1 MSATDVRWQ
10 QKINGAVAVITGA
23 SSGMGQALAKQLAGY
38 GCHLALVDVNA
49 KGLAETAALVGT
61 GITCTQHKVDV
72 SDREAMETLAQQV
85 VTQHGRVNMV
95 FNNAGVAAS
104 GNLEVLPYEDFE
116 WLMGI
121 NFWGV
126 VYGCTAF
133 LPHMRAAGEGHIV
146 NISSVFGLIGMP
158 TQAAYNASKFA
169 VRGYTEALD
178 QELANTP
185 IRVSCVCPGG
195 IRTAIVRNARVP
207 AASGTMPAKNE
218 LAGTFDKLARTSAEE
233 AGATIVRGILKDS
246 KRILIGADARMISL
260 IIRLFPVAY
269 PALLRRLMPAPGINK

>member
-1 MSATDVRWQ
+1 VKNLRGKVAVVTGAGSGIGR
-10 QKINGAVAVITGA
+10 AVAGE
-23 SSGMGQALAKQLAGY
+23 LARE
-38 GCHLALVDVNA
+38 GCHLALADVNEA
-49 KGLAETAALVGT
+49 GLAETLQGLLGLPVT
-61 GITCTQHKVDV
+61 VTTHIVDV
-72 SDREAMETLAQQV
+72 ARRDAVERLAAEV
-85 VTQHGRVNMV
+85 IERHGAAHILV
-95 FNNAGVAAS
+95 NNAGVAVAERAE
-104 GNLEVLPYEDFE
+104 NIPYEDFE

>member
-1 MSATDVRWQ
+1 MKNLRGKVAVVTGAGSGIGR
-10 QKINGAVAVITGA
+10 AVAGE
-23 SSGMGQALAKQLAGY
+23 LARE
-38 GCHLALVDVNA
+38 GCHLALADVNEA
-49 KGLAETAALVGT
+49 GLAETLQGLLGLPVT
-61 GITCTQHKVDV
+61 VTTHIVDV
-72 SDREAMETLAQQV
+72 ARRDAVERLAAEV
-85 VTQHGRVNMV
+85 IERHGAAHILV
-95 FNNAGVAAS
+95 NNAGVAVAERAE
-104 GNLEVLPYEDFE
+104 NIPYEDFE

>member
-1 MSATDVRWQ
+1 MKNLRGRVAVVTGAGSGIGR
-10 QKINGAVAVITGA
+10 AVAGELARQGCHV
-23 SSGMGQALAKQLAGY
+23 ALA
-38 GCHLALVDVNA
+38 DVNEA
-49 KGLAETAALVGT
+49 GLAETLQGLLGLPVT
-61 GITCTQHKVDV
+61 VTTHIVDV
-72 SDREAMETLAQQV
+72 ARRDAVERLAGEV
-85 VTQHGRVNMV
+85 IERHGAAQILV
-95 FNNAGVAAS
+95 NNAGVAVAERAE
-104 GNLEVLPYEDFE
+104 NIPYEDFE

-146 NISSVFGLIGMP
+146 NISSIFGLIGMP

-207 AASGTMPAKNE
+207 GVSGTMPAKNE

-233 AGATIVRGILKDS
+233 AGATIVRGILKDT

-260 IIRLFPVAY
+260 IVRLFPVAY

>member
-1 MSATDVRWQ
+1 VKNLRGKVAVVTGAGSGIGR
-10 QKINGAVAVITGA
+10 AVAGE
-23 SSGMGQALAKQLAGY
+23 LARE
-38 GCHLALVDVNA
+38 GCHLALADVNEA
-49 KGLAETAALVGT
+49 GLAETLQGLLGLPVT
-61 GITCTQHKVDV
+61 VTTHIVDV
-72 SDREAMETLAQQV
+72 ARRDAVERLAADV
-85 VTQHGRVNMV
+85 IERHGAAHILV
-95 FNNAGVAAS
+95 NNAGVAVAERAE
-104 GNLEVLPYEDFE
+104 NIPYEDFE

-169 VRGYTEALD
+169 VRGYTEALE

>member
-1 MSATDVRWQ
+1 VRNLSG
-10 QKINGAVAVITGA
+10 KVAVVTGAGSGIGRAVAGELARQGCHV
-23 SSGMGQALAKQLAGY
+23 ALA
-38 GCHLALVDVNA
+38 DVNEA
-49 KGLAETAALVGT
+49 GLAETLQGLLGLPVT
-61 GITCTQHKVDV
+61 VTTHVVDV
-72 SDREAMETLAQQV
+72 SSRDAVERLAAEV
-85 VTQHGRVNMV
+85 IERHGAVHILI
-95 FNNAGVAAS
+95 NNAGVAVA
-104 GNLEVLPYEDFE
+104 ERAEKIPYEDFE

-126 VYGCTAF
+126 IYGCTAF

-178 QELANTP
+178 QELENTP

-195 IRTAIVRNARVP
+195 IRTEIVRNARVP
-207 AASGTMPAKNE
+207 GASGAMPSKKE

-233 AGATIVRGILKDS
+233 AGATIVRGIQNDR
-246 KRILIGADARMISL
+246 KRILIGADARMINL
-260 IIRLFPVAY
+260 IVRLFPVAY

>member
-1 MSATDVRWQ
+1 VKNLRGKVAVVTGAGSGIGR
-10 QKINGAVAVITGA
+10 AVAGE
-23 SSGMGQALAKQLAGY
+23 LARE
-38 GCHLALVDVNA
+38 GCHLALADVNEA
-49 KGLAETAALVGT
+49 GLAETLQGLLGLPVT
-61 GITCTQHKVDV
+61 VTTHIVDV
-72 SDREAMETLAQQV
+72 ARRDAVERLAAEV
-85 VTQHGRVNMV
+85 IERHGAAHILV
-95 FNNAGVAAS
+95 NNAGVAVAERAE
-104 GNLEVLPYEDFE
+104 NIPYEDFE

-169 VRGYTEALD
+169 VRGYTEALE

>member
-1 MSATDVRWQ
+1 MKNLRGKVAVVTGAGSGIGR
-10 QKINGAVAVITGA
+10 AVAGE
-23 SSGMGQALAKQLAGY
+23 LARE
-38 GCHLALVDVNA
+38 GCHLALADVNEA
-49 KGLAETAALVGT
+49 GLAETLQGLLGLPVT
-61 GITCTQHKVDV
+61 VTTHIVDV
-72 SDREAMETLAQQV
+72 ARRDAVERLAAEV
-85 VTQHGRVNMV
+85 IERHGAAHILV
-95 FNNAGVAAS
+95 NNAGVAVAERAE
-104 GNLEVLPYEDFE
+104 NIPYEDFE

-169 VRGYTEALD
+169 VRGYTEALE